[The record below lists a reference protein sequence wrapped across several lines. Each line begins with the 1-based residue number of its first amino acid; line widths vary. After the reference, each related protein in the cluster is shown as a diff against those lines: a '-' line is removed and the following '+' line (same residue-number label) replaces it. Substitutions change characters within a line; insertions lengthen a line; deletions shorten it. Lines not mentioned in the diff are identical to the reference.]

1 MFADNRKFAVRFQQA
16 ILVRQKKSVKITLDQ
31 NLKHL

>member
-16 ILVRQKKSVKITLDQ
+16 ILVRQKKSVNTLDQ